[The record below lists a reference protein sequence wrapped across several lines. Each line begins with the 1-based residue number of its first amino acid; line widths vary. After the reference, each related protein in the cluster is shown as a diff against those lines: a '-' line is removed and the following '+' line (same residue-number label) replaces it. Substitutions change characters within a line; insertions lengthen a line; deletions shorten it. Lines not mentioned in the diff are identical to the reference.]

1 MFSGIFTCQEAGVE
15 QSNLRSALDV
25 ALKQRGSG
33 KPCHGW
39 GNCLGNMLVT
49 FNIGTLMESLP
60 ICKIQSHIETSP
72 CKRMCSIYRSHV
84 PCWFFGARLNL
95 SSTKSIVLTSSRCL
109 QWLDRWKNAELPL
122 CNHGLG
128 FGNLSKTSL
137 FLNRLDQNSDLS
149 DFFWWNI
156 YIYMH
161 ICIYIYIY
169 IFFFFKT
176 NCYKVAPKKLY
187 LQILSEVYHSL
198 TKLWSSGG
206 SHAWELGQS
215 HARLL
220 AALRTAAGARPGRKW
235 HEHEIN
241 LPLVYARLLCNRLS
255 IYTTGFDAVT

>member
-1 MFSGIFTCQEAGVE
+1 MLLWS
-15 QSNLRSALDV
+15 
-25 ALKQRGSG
+25 RGGS
-33 KPCHGW
+33 
-39 GNCLGNMLVT
+39 LGNMLVT

-60 ICKIQSHIETSP
+60 ICKIQSHSETSP
-72 CKRMCSIYRSHV
+72 CKWMCSISYTSHV

-109 QWLDRWKNAELPL
+109 QWLDGWKNAELPL

-128 FGNLSKTSL
+128 FGNPSKTSL

-149 DFFWWNI
+149 DFFLMV
-156 YIYMH
+156 YT
-161 ICIYIYIY
+161 YIYIY
-169 IFFFFKT
+169 THIFFLKQIAI
-176 NCYKVAPKKLY
+176 KWPKKIY
-187 LQILSEVYHSL
+187 LQILSEVHHSL
-198 TKLWSSGG
+198 SKLWSSGG

-241 LPLVYARLLCNRLS
+241 
-255 IYTTGFDAVT
+255 TTLGICEIVMQ